1 MEYGDSMLT
10 VVESQVVLPMAG
22 LVVEVSL
29 PVKRTCLL
37 EAGCYGVRLA
47 VTESDR
53 LDATRLRF
61 IVFNLEL
68 HEGLMSAYADG
79 LDRDRFDDV

>member
-10 VVESQVVLPMAG
+10 VVESQVILPMAG
-22 LVVEVSL
+22 LVVEAPL

-61 IVFNLEL
+61 MVFSLEL